1 MTRRT
6 PGRTA
11 GFDNRRSTRSPFAYL
26 SNTPITGQD
35 RQYRHTGRNT
45 PTALVIITKCGAE
58 PLTAESHNLGHRRGR
73 RPASG
78 PDSRALSLIAHG
90 VVGSIESHLF
100 TPEDHSPQTLRPP
113 ASLRAQR
120 STGTHA
126 AAVLAMHREHDGRV
140 LGT

>member
-58 PLTAESHNLGHRRGR
+58 PGEWPEILGAIWHDVHEPEALARSLSLRGR
-73 RPASG
+73 LQGCSG
-78 PDSRALSLIAHG
+78 PCHQG
-90 VVGSIESHLF
+90 QGN
-100 TPEDHSPQTLRPP
+100 
-113 ASLRAQR
+113 
-120 STGTHA
+120 
-126 AAVLAMHREHDGRV
+126 
-140 LGT
+140 